1 MTAEN
6 DFSRF
11 ELMLIH
17 RLETLETLT
26 KEQHAAFEDL
36 RVDFVTHKT
45 TINTRVTLVS
55 AIFGGLGFALYGIA
69 WLAVRDENEN
79 EPIALSIFAMSA

>member
-1 MTAEN
+1 MTDTNN

-17 RLETLETLT
+17 RLQTLEALT
-26 KEQHAAFEDL
+26 KEQHESFENL

-45 TINTRVTLVS
+45 TINTRTALVGTLFGVLVTVANLL
-55 AIFGGLGFALYGIA
+55 INLI
-69 WLAVRDENEN
+69 
-79 EPIALSIFAMSA
+79 

>member
-1 MTAEN
+1 MTEDN

-17 RLETLETLT
+17 RLETLEQLT
-26 KEQHAAFEDL
+26 KEQHKSFEDL

-45 TINTRVTLVS
+45 TINTRTTLIGTLFGAIVTAANIVLHF
-55 AIFGGLGFALYGIA
+55 I
-69 WLAVRDENEN
+69 
-79 EPIALSIFAMSA
+79 

>member
-1 MTAEN
+1 MTEDN

-17 RLETLETLT
+17 RLHTLETLT
-26 KEQHAAFEDL
+26 KEQHSAFEDL

-45 TINTRVTLVS
+45 TINTRVALTGTVFAVVVTLLNV
-55 AIFGGLGFALYGIA
+55 AINLL
-69 WLAVRDENEN
+69 
-79 EPIALSIFAMSA
+79 

>member
-1 MTAEN
+1 MADNN

-17 RLETLETLT
+17 RLSTLEALAQ
-26 KEQHAAFEDL
+26 EQHRAFEDL

-45 TINTRVTLVS
+45 TINTRTTVVGTLFGAIVT
-55 AIFGGLGFALYGIA
+55 IA
-69 WLAVRDENEN
+69 NLL
-79 EPIALSIFAMSA
+79 IHFL

>member
-1 MTAEN
+1 MSDDN

-17 RLETLETLT
+17 RLGALETLT
-26 KEQHAAFEDL
+26 KEQHRAFEDL

-45 TINTRVTLVS
+45 TINTRTAIIGTLFGALVTL
-55 AIFGGLGFALYGIA
+55 ANLLIHFI
-69 WLAVRDENEN
+69 
-79 EPIALSIFAMSA
+79 

>member
-1 MTAEN
+1 MTENN

-17 RLETLETLT
+17 RLSTLETLT
-26 KEQHAAFEDL
+26 KEQHTEFEDL

-45 TINTRVTLVS
+45 AINTRVALAGTVFGAVVTL
-55 AIFGGLGFALYGIA
+55 ANLL
-69 WLAVRDENEN
+69 LH
-79 EPIALSIFAMSA
+79 LL

>member
-1 MTAEN
+1 MTEPS

-17 RLETLETLT
+17 RLTTLETLT
-26 KEQHAAFEDL
+26 KEQHTEFEDL

-45 TINTRVTLVS
+45 TINTRVALIGTIFSVLVTL
-55 AIFGGLGFALYGIA
+55 ANILINFI
-69 WLAVRDENEN
+69 
-79 EPIALSIFAMSA
+79 

>member
-1 MTAEN
+1 MTDN

-11 ELMLIH
+11 ELMLMH
-17 RLETLETLT
+17 RLETLETLA

-45 TINTRVTLVS
+45 TINTRTALVGSLFAVAVTIVNLL
-55 AIFGGLGFALYGIA
+55 FKLL
-69 WLAVRDENEN
+69 
-79 EPIALSIFAMSA
+79 

>member
-1 MTAEN
+1 MVQEN

-17 RLETLETLT
+17 RLDKLEQLT
-26 KEQHAAFEDL
+26 KEQHVALEDL

-45 TINTRVTLVS
+45 TINTRVALVGT
-55 AIFGGLGFALYGIA
+55 IFG
-69 WLAVRDENEN
+69 AVVTAANVF
-79 EPIALSIFAMSA
+79 LHFL

>member
-1 MTAEN
+1 MTETS

-26 KEQHAAFEDL
+26 KDQHEAFEDL
-36 RVDFVTHKT
+36 RVDFVTHKA
-45 TINTRVTLVS
+45 TINTRVALAGGAFTLLIS
-55 AIFGGLGFALYGIA
+55 LINAALH
-69 WLAVRDENEN
+69 L
-79 EPIALSIFAMSA
+79 L

>member
-1 MTAEN
+1 MTVTDS

-17 RLETLETLT
+17 RLDTLEALT
-26 KEQHAAFEDL
+26 KEQHVAFEDL

-45 TINTRVTLVS
+45 TINTRTALIGTLFGA
-55 AIFGGLGFALYGIA
+55 AITLTNLLINFI
-69 WLAVRDENEN
+69 
-79 EPIALSIFAMSA
+79 